1 LAKQQEVIQEP
12 VRALRLPIKKAGTEV
27 QPDTKHLAADDGSSD
42 SGASKEGHKANDP
55 GWGRR
60 VNKETKS
67 HRRRQGSLSLFIVP

>member
-12 VRALRLPIKKAGTEV
+12 VRALRLPIKNTGTEFNRTPSTRPLTTGR
-27 QPDTKHLAADDGSSD
+27 QTAEPR
-42 SGASKEGHKANDP
+42 KEGHKANDP

-67 HRRRQGSLSLFIVP
+67 HRRQQGSLSLFIVP